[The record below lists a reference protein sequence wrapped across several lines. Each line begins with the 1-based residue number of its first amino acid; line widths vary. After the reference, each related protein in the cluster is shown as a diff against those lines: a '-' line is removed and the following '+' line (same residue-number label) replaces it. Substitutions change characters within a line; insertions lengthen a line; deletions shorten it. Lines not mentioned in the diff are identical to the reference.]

1 MAHDAVTQSR
11 KNRNDY
17 FLTTEVLSDA
27 WVTPIFSFG
36 FAKSI
41 WWLKAN
47 SENMRIP
54 KVQKGPQ

>member
-17 FLTTEVLSDA
+17 FLTIEVLSDV
-27 WVTPIFSFG
+27 WVTPTFSFG

-41 WWLKAN
+41 W
-47 SENMRIP
+47 
-54 KVQKGPQ
+54 